1 MLIMFIFLTICGIVI
16 VEGLMILMFGVMAAV
31 DLITYVAPVVLII
44 MLARYLY
51 ARVNGKLL

>member
-1 MLIMFIFLTICGIVI
+1 MIIMFIFLTICGIVI

-31 DLITYVAPVVLII
+31 DLITYVAPAVLII